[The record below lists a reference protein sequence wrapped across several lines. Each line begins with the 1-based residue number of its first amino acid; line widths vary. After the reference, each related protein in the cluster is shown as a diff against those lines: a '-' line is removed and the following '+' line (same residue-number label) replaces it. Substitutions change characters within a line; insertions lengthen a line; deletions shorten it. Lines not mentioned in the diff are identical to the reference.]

1 MNFSESKTKEFK
13 KTATAYVFDYEY
25 NNEKS
30 LLQALGEHEEFVEG
44 SDFKIS
50 QSHKMRI
57 KKLEMEPERIF
68 VHITFYEPH
77 ALVPITPAI
86 VSESKNSSNDD
97 KEKDLHSIENYDNS
111 HVFMIIDGKHIYTIN
126 QIIYTHQ
133 RTRLDRIFK
142 TLGVGVKIKD
152 KVNKSTVDK
161 IQREKIKHL
170 VIGVST
176 TMKVIDDIKI
186 KNKLSI
192 FEKEN
197 NSDTPFYGMLFL
209 DHKSNFGLIESISDD
224 IESVVNELSE
234 DFYIVTRKDNKIKS
248 SEIKTKK
255 DYYTIPYGTK
265 TIKDKYAKEILIH
278 FIGTVV

>member
-13 KTATAYVFDYEY
+13 KPATAYVFDYEFT
-25 NNEKS
+25 NEKK
-30 LLQALGEHEEFVEG
+30 LLQILNEDEKFIEG
-44 SDFKIS
+44 SDFEIS

-57 KKLEMEPERIF
+57 KKLEVKSDRIF
-68 VHITFYEPH
+68 AHITFYEPQ

-86 VSESKNSSNDD
+86 ISENEKNLNNEE
-97 KEKDLHSIENYDNS
+97 EKDLHSIENCDNS
-111 HVFMIIDGKHIYTIN
+111 HVFMIIDHKHIYTIN

-133 RTRLDRIFK
+133 KTRLDKIFK
-142 TLGVGVKIKD
+142 TLGISIHIRDKI
-152 KVNKSTVDK
+152 NKSTVDK
-161 IQREKIKHL
+161 IRSEKIKHIA
-170 VIGVST
+170 IGVST
-176 TMKVIDDIKI
+176 TMEVIDNMKV

-192 FEKEN
+192 FEREN
-197 NSDTPFYGMLFL
+197 NEDTNFYGMLYL
-209 DHKSNFGLIESISDD
+209 DYKSNIGLVESINED

-278 FIGTVV
+278 FINTVI